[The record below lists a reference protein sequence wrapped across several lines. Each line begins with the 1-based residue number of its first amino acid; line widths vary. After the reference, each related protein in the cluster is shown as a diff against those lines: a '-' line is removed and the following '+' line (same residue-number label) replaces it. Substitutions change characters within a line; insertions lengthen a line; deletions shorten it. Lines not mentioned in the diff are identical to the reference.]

1 MASFYDA
8 AERAGKNI
16 LKRFRNLDLK
26 YNEDQLNALKN
37 SYSIGKTQSQ
47 IGYFDQNDK
56 SMLYAL
62 SMSDL
67 TNARDDNNLAIFNN
81 QYQGLR
87 EYLLD
92 FASNPEI
99 QNILDILTTDCIVY
113 DDYDSNKCC
122 DVKIRKELIDS
133 LADNNK
139 LTEEII
145 KYIEDT
151 FNYLYYKCYRFNSP
165 ITLVNI
171 LKEYL
176 ITGYLAYEI
185 IWDDTQESV
194 IGFKELDPL
203 TLRRDTPII
212 KTKAGKEEVLKRWIQ
227 FPDGM
232 RETQR
237 EMSDSQIIYMSYS
250 DSSYSKKISYCET
263 LRRSFNLLRLI
274 EDSRVVWNI
283 QNASYRM
290 KMVFPIGDLGSAQA
304 KQDLSEMIARY
315 KEDIR
320 INPDGEISVNG
331 TTQLQYYKNYVLP
344 SKNGESPE
352 IEPIGGEG
360 PELVD
365 TDLLEYFRRK
375 LIKDS
380 KIPASRFDVDSS
392 SMYETSAS
400 VEREE
405 IRYENFLSKIRGELS
420 NLLLK
425 PLKLM
430 VLNKYDIDVDGFVN
444 IIWNS
449 DSNFKIHKQIDML
462 DQVSNLYDTLKEM
475 TDNNDKKIFSSV
487 FLKHKLFPFSNE
499 EWQYNDK
506 LLEEENNEE
515 GDDGGDDG
523 GDEDRFGGFGRRFDR
538 GGEEEEFN
546 EPEPPME
553 EPEPEPTEEPSE
565 PNVESELAQ
574 AEATT
579 ETPSVPETT
588 SEE

>member
-26 YNEDQLNALKN
+26 YNEDQLNAIKN

-47 IGYFDQNDK
+47 IGFFDQNDK

-67 TNARDDNNLAIFNN
+67 TNAHDDNNLAIFNN

-87 EYLLD
+87 DYLLD

-113 DDYDSNKCC
+113 DDYDANKCC

-133 LADNNK
+133 LASNEK

-145 KYIEDT
+145 KYIEDK
-151 FNYLYYKCYRFNSP
+151 FNYLYYKCYKFNSP

-185 IWDDTQESV
+185 IWDDEQENI
-194 IGFKELDPL
+194 IGFKEMDPL
-203 TLRRDTPII
+203 SLRLDTPIQ
-212 KTKAGKEEVLKRWIQ
+212 KTKSGKEEIVKIWNQ
-227 FPDGM
+227 YPDGM
-232 RETQR
+232 ENYQR
-237 EMSDSQIIYMSYS
+237 KLSDSQVIYMSYS
-250 DSSYSKKISYCET
+250 SSSYSKKISYCES
-263 LRRSFNLLRLI
+263 LRRSFNILRLI
-274 EDSRVVWNI
+274 EDSRAVWNI
-283 QNASYRM
+283 QNASWRM
-290 KMVFPIGDLGSAQA
+290 KMIFPIGDLGSAQA

-331 TTQLQYYKNYVLP
+331 TPQLQYYKNYVLP

-352 IEPIGGEG
+352 IEPMGGEG

-365 TDLLEYFRRK
+365 TDILEYFRRK

-380 KIPASRFDVDSS
+380 KIPPSRFDADAGSA
-392 SMYETSAS
+392 YETSAS

-405 IRYENFLSKIRGELS
+405 IRYENFLSKLRGELS
-420 NLLLK
+420 NLFLK

-430 VLNKYDIDVDGFVN
+430 VLNKFDIDIDGYVN
-444 IIWNS
+444 ITWNS
-449 DSNFKIHKQIDML
+449 DNQFKTYKQLEML
-462 DQVSNLYDTLKEM
+462 ESVSNLYDTLKEM
-475 TDNNDKKIFSSV
+475 TDNKDEKIFSSE

-506 LLEEENNEE
+506 LLEEENDE
-515 GDDGGDDG
+515 GGDDDGGD
-523 GDEDRFGGFGRRFDR
+523 GDEDEFGGFGRRFGRDEDEGGFDNR
-538 GGEEEEFN
+538 GES
-546 EPEPPME
+546 EPES
-553 EPEPEPTEEPSE
+553 EPEPEPESEPEPEPEPEPSPEPSE
-565 PNVESELAQ
+565 
-574 AEATT
+574 
-579 ETPSVPETT
+579 T